1 MDDTSNDG
9 QKKLS
14 MFKRLANDDS
24 MAQILERSMDKR
36 NPNRKGS
43 QEINLVNEPVME
55 SQYEDE
61 MKELIMNDSAIAQ
74 VELPKILMRKADQ
87 FRRSLASLQ
96 RDQYGDLILKST
108 DGDDEIT
115 QNVMKQGKNL
125 QSWIGQMD
133 RSQRSKEQNSRLNI
147 RESQ

>member
-1 MDDTSNDG
+1 
-9 QKKLS
+9 
-14 MFKRLANDDS
+14 
-24 MAQILERSMDKR
+24 
-36 NPNRKGS
+36 
-43 QEINLVNEPVME
+43 ME

-61 MKELIMNDSAIAQ
+61 MTELIMNDSAIAQ

>member
-108 DGDDEIT
+108 DGEDEIT
-115 QNVMKQGKNL
+115 QNVMK
-125 QSWIGQMD
+125 
-133 RSQRSKEQNSRLNI
+133 
-147 RESQ
+147 

>member
-43 QEINLVNEPVME
+43 
-55 SQYEDE
+55 
-61 MKELIMNDSAIAQ
+61 
-74 VELPKILMRKADQ
+74 
-87 FRRSLASLQ
+87 
-96 RDQYGDLILKST
+96 
-108 DGDDEIT
+108 
-115 QNVMKQGKNL
+115 
-125 QSWIGQMD
+125 
-133 RSQRSKEQNSRLNI
+133 
-147 RESQ
+147 